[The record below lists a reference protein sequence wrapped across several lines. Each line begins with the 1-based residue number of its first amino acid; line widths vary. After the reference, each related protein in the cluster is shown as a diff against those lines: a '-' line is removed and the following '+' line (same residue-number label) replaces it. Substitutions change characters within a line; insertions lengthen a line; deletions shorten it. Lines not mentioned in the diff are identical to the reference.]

1 MNGDETT
8 TSLSR
13 RKVLQGVAGSA
24 FATALPTTATGDAS
38 ATGAPPASDAP
49 ARPAASNRA
58 RVTSREPGEP
68 VALQY
73 FHEDWSTITENLER
87 VAASGYDAIWIQQP
101 AKNRLDRD
109 DTDGRNDPPLGYQPV
124 DLRDFDSALGTE
136 DELRTLI
143 DTAHDEGVEVYVD
156 TVLNHMAAGR
166 DPKYEFPQFG
176 YRDFHHVD
184 DPDEET
190 KELLGLPD
198 LDQSSSYVRSQLKA
212 YVEKIA
218 DLGADGYRFDAV
230 KHIPESFFAEYANQ
244 WAEDLGMFRV
254 GEVLDGRVSYVQGY
268 VDQGPGMHA
277 FDYPLHFLIEDVFD
291 GGDISRLRDAGLV
304 AQDPFHAMPFVENHD
319 VDGPSQYKLAHAFVL
334 TIEGYPMVYNLYP
347 DWVLGDDDISN
358 MVWVKSNLAG
368 GPTNWLHADEDVLA
382 YEREGTLLVGLNN
395 GQSART
401 VDVQTSWS
409 NRTLNDYAGNADDVT
424 TDAAGAVSVPVPAEG
439 WVFYAPERG
448 GGDPAPSPPTARFD
462 VTPANPAVGEQVTV
476 DAGAS
481 TDPDDDLDGF
491 AWDVDGDGDAD
502 ASGVQARFTFD
513 DTGEHEVTL
522 TVSDGSA
529 DTDDDAVTKTVTVG
543 PPSSIVDR
551 YDETGDG
558 CIDVSELDAAVADR
572 DAGRISRELMA
583 VVAERYFEC

>member
-1 MNGDETT
+1 MTGDEPTAPV
-8 TSLSR
+8 SR
-13 RKVLQGVAGSA
+13 RRILEGVAG
-24 FATALPTTATGDAS
+24 TVC
-38 ATGAPPASDAP
+38 ATGAFTTTTDAESSTEP
-49 ARPAASNRA
+49 TDRTTTGNPE
-58 RVTSREPGEP
+58 RVTAEESGEP
-68 VALQY
+68 VAFQY
-73 FHEDWSTITENLER
+73 FHEDWTTITNDLDR
-87 VAASGYDAIWIQQP
+87 VAANGYDAIWIQQP
-101 AKNRLDRD
+101 ANNRLDRD

-143 DTAHDEGVEVYVD
+143 DTAHDEGIEVYVD

-166 DPKYEFPQFG
+166 EPKYDFPQFG
-176 YRDFHHVD
+176 YQDFHHVE

-230 KHIPESFFAEYANQ
+230 KHIPESFFGEYANQ
-244 WAEDLGMFRV
+244 WAEDLDMFRV
-254 GEVLDGRVSYVQGY
+254 GEVLDGSVSDVQGY

-291 GGDISRLRDAGLV
+291 GGDMSRLRDAGLV

-334 TIEGYPMVYNLYP
+334 TIEGYPMVYNIYP
-347 DWVLGDDDISN
+347 DWVLSDDDIQN
-358 MVWVKSNLAG
+358 MVWVKSTLASG
-368 GPTNWLHADEDVLA
+368 ATNWLHADADVLA
-382 YEREGTLLVGLNN
+382 YEREESLLVGLNN

-424 TDAAGAVSVPVPAEG
+424 TDASGSASIAIPAEG
-439 WVFYAPERG
+439 WVFYAPERD
-448 GGDPAPSPPTARFD
+448 GGDPGSSPPTARFD
-462 VTPANPAVGEQVTV
+462 VTPSNPAVGEQVTV
-476 DAGAS
+476 DASAS
-481 TDPDDDLDGF
+481 SDPDGDLDGF
-491 AWDVDGDGDAD
+491 AWNVDGGDAPE
-502 ASGVQARFTFD
+502 ASGVQAQFTFD
-513 DTGEHEVTL
+513 DEGEHEVTL

-529 DTDDDAVTKTVTVG
+529 DTVDDAVTKTVAVG

-551 YDETGDG
+551 YDESGDG
-558 CIDVSELDAAVADR
+558 CIDVAELDAAVADH
-572 DAGRISRELMA
+572 DAGRISRELMT